1 MDKYFT
7 ESDER
12 VYLDLRVSESYTV
25 ELEKLKEDKSDLVL
39 KITRYNK

>member
-12 VYLDLRVSESYTV
+12 MHLDLRASESYTV
-25 ELEKLKEDKSDLVL
+25 ELEKLKGDKSDLVL
-39 KITRYNK
+39 KITL